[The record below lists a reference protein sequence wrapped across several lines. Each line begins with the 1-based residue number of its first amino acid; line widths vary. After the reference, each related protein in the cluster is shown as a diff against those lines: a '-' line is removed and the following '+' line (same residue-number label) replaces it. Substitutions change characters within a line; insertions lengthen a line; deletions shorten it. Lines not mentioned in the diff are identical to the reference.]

1 MSRSVDRRAPGR
13 RSSLVAAALI
23 GTWLF
28 APASFAAEKSLAE
41 KATVENATARPAWS
55 GIGRVATTA
64 EIRAWDIDVRP
75 DFKGLP
81 AGSGSVADGQ
91 EIWEAQCASCH
102 GTFGESNEVFAPIV
116 GGTTAADIE
125 TGRVANLARRDF
137 PQRTTMMK
145 LSQLSSLWDYIRRA
159 MPWNAPKSLRD
170 DEVYAVTAYILHLAD
185 IVDADFVLS
194 NRNMVDVQRR
204 LPNRDGM
211 VLYEGLWRLGGKPDV
226 QGDACMRDCTVR
238 ADAGPTIPGHARNAH
253 GNLAAQH
260 RVVGPV
266 RGADTTQAPLP
277 EPFGPAA
284 AAAAAA
290 ASVSRNSHDGANPVE
305 LAQAANCLACHSA
318 AQGRVGPSFRAVGEK
333 YRGSPDAVELLAGRV
348 KNGSSGVWGQTPMP
362 ANAAIDDGDVRVIVK
377 WILDGAP

>member
-1 MSRSVDRRAPGR
+1 MSRSVDSPAPGM
-13 RSSLVAAALI
+13 RSLLLAAALI
-23 GTWLF
+23 GTSLS
-28 APASFAAEKSLAE
+28 APASIAAENAIAG
-41 KATVENATARPAWS
+41 KAAAQKTAAKPAWS
-55 GIGRVATTA
+55 DIGRPATTS

-91 EIWEAQCASCH
+91 DIWDAKCASCH

-125 TGRVANLARRDF
+125 TGRVANLARADF

-185 IVDADFVLS
+185 VVDADFVLS
-194 NRNMVDVQRR
+194 NRNMMDVQRR

-211 VLYEGLWRLGGKPDV
+211 VLYEGLWRVGGKPDV
-226 QGDACMRDCTVR
+226 QGDACVRDCTVGNVS
-238 ADAGPTIPGHARNAH
+238 APMPEHARNAH

-266 RGADTTQAPLP
+266 RGADTSQAPLR

-290 ASVSRNSHDGANPVE
+290 ASAARDSHDGADPAD

-318 AQGRVGPSFRAVGEK
+318 EQARVGPSFRAVGEK
-333 YRGSPDAVELLAGRV
+333 YRGSPDALELLAGRV

-362 ANAAIDDGDVRVIVK
+362 ANAAVDDGDVRVIVK